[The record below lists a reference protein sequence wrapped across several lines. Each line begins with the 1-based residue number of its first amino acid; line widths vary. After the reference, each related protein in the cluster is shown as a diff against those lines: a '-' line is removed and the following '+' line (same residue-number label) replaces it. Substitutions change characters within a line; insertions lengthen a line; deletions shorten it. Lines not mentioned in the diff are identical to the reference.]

1 MLAWLAAAAGAVL
14 AAVFWIASP
23 GQEAPAAAVPT
34 GDLVYRQGTH
44 ALRLTDAPCE
54 FEEIDAD
61 LTERGIPPVKAYLTL
76 QRDGR
81 WSMSGCWARTMGSEV
96 LTRDTAGADGYIP
109 ADWFKRE
116 GQAVPRP

>member
-1 MLAWLAAAAGAVL
+1 MLAWIAMAAAAVV
-14 AAVFWIASP
+14 AAMLWVASL
-23 GQEAPAAAVPT
+23 GEAPAAAAVPT
-34 GDLVYRQGTH
+34 GDLVYRRGTH

-81 WSMSGCWARTMGSEV
+81 WSMSGCWARSMGSEV
-96 LTRDTAGADGYIP
+96 LTRDTAGGDGYIP

-116 GQAVPRP
+116 AR